1 MEEKVVIHNT
11 ELLGSVARQ
20 ELLGENSIADIRR
33 FFSENAR
40 PLEQNEF
47 VQFWQSLSDADKDEF
62 KKADLS

>member
-1 MEEKVVIHNT
+1 MEE
-11 ELLGSVARQ
+11 LSSVAKIAMG
-20 ELLGENSIADIRR
+20 EENSIADIRR

-47 VQFWQSLSDADKDEF
+47 VQFWQNLSNEDKDEF

>member
-1 MEEKVVIHNT
+1 MSDEFRDG
-11 ELLGSVARQ
+11 LLAQ
-20 ELLGENSIADIRR
+20 DDNSIADIRR

-47 VQFWQSLSDADKDEF
+47 VQFWQHLSDQDKEEF

>member
-1 MEEKVVIHNT
+1 MG
-11 ELLGSVARQ
+11 ELSDVAKIAMG
-20 ELLGENSIADIRR
+20 EENSIADIRR

-47 VQFWQSLSDADKDEF
+47 VQFWQNLSTADKDEF